1 MLLLSH
7 ILGKEDD
14 NMNKIVITTDSGID
28 PIHEET
34 MIPGQIVENK
44 IKSYQD
50 MKEITP
56 KEILEKIKTGSN
68 FKTSSPMIGDYEKMF
83 IPYLENQYD
92 IIHLSMSSGISE
104 GSVNSANLMAT
115 IFNDEYENKIHVIDT
130 LNGATGGTLL
140 EQFAND
146 LVKDGC
152 QTSEIVEK
160 LQQVKTKLQTS
171 FYVPNPEGFIR
182 SGRNKSE
189 MCLKDKALLMGVKT
203 ALVAGI
209 KFRVDFNPEGNLY
222 TKGFIRSQ
230 TKSGMLKMVKQ
241 IIDEKNK
248 ELYDSKYVVVGT
260 LNENQVKMEEII
272 SYLNQLNYFD
282 HVIRQDINGVVA
294 AYGSDDLCGI
304 SLVKKM

>member
-1 MLLLSH
+1 
-7 ILGKEDD
+7 
-14 NMNKIVITTDSGID
+14 MNKIVITTDSGID

-34 MIPGQIVENK
+34 MIPGQVVENE

-56 KEILEKIKTGSN
+56 KEILEKIKIGSN

-83 IPYLENQYD
+83 IPYLEDQYD

-146 LVKDGC
+146 LVKDGY

-189 MCLKDKALLMGVKT
+189 MCFKDKALLMGVKT
-203 ALVAGI
+203 ALVTGI

>member
-1 MLLLSH
+1 
-7 ILGKEDD
+7 
-14 NMNKIVITTDSGID
+14 MNKIVITTDSGID

-34 MIPGQIVENK
+34 MIPGQIVENE

-56 KEILEKIKTGSN
+56 KEILEKIKIGSN
-68 FKTSSPMIGDYEKMF
+68 FKTSSPIIGDYEKMF
-83 IPYLENQYD
+83 IPYLEDQYD

-146 LVKDGC
+146 LVKDGY

-189 MCLKDKALLMGVKT
+189 MCFKDKALLMGVKT
-203 ALVAGI
+203 ALVTGI

-272 SYLNQLNYFD
+272 SYLNQLNYFG

>member
-1 MLLLSH
+1 
-7 ILGKEDD
+7 
-14 NMNKIVITTDSGID
+14 MNKIVITTDSGID

-34 MIPGQIVENK
+34 MIPGQIVENE

-56 KEILEKIKTGSN
+56 KEILEKIKIGSN
-68 FKTSSPMIGDYEKMF
+68 FKTSSPIIGDYEKMF
-83 IPYLENQYD
+83 IPYLEDKYD

-146 LVKDGC
+146 LVKDGY

-189 MCLKDKALLMGVKT
+189 MCFKDKALLMGVKT
-203 ALVAGI
+203 ALVTGI